1 LFGPAYLIFNEQRFQ
16 GVQHPAKLAQPV
28 RFHFGNVGQG
38 QDILQHPGQRSLG
51 HHPDGGIVLTFVQ
64 DALATKEEEL
74 THSFGRQRKYQPST
88 AAPDALY
95 PARPAQPPSRIR
107 RIDPDPP

>member
-1 LFGPAYLIFNEQRFQ
+1 LFGLAYLIFNEQRFQ
-16 GVQHPAKLAQPV
+16 GVQHSAKLAQPV

-38 QDILQHPGQRSLG
+38 QYILQHPGQRSFG

-74 THSFGRQRKYQPST
+74 AHSFG
-88 AAPDALY
+88 
-95 PARPAQPPSRIR
+95 
-107 RIDPDPP
+107 